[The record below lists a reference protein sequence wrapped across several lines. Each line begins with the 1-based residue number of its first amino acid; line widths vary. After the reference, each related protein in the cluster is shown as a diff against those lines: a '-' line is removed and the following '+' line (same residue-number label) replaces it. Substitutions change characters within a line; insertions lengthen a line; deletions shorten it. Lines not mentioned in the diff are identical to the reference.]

1 MSRELLNVNETETIK
16 QGDDSTTIILSAHN
30 DNEPAVFKAGDIGT
44 IKVTTDSA
52 KLPDV
57 PAKLIV
63 GSNNVN
69 INSKDLAT
77 LPAGKY
83 ELELW
88 VSQKDGPQHT
98 IYPSS
103 GSLSLTI
110 DRNADSLDGAKLTT
124 ITLDDFKKQ
133 INEAID
139 EASKHAT
146 RGPEGKQGKD
156 GKSAYDLAVEN
167 GFKGTEAEWLDSL
180 KHGPQGPAGK
190 TGEQG
195 KDGKNGLSAYEEA
208 KAAGFIG
215 TEAQWLASLRG
226 PEGPQGPQ
234 GEPGQAGKDG
244 KDGKTGPQGLP
255 GKDGRDGKDGKSAYQ
270 EAVDAGFKGTETEW
284 LASLR
289 GPEGPQGQPGKQGE
303 PGQPGKDGATGPQGQ
318 PGKDGVT
325 PKLSFA
331 PVQTLPS
338 GSQAKADIEDQGNGN
353 YVVTLS
359 IPAGPKGETGGVNQ
373 VIKPDLNIG
382 TVTTVAADQGA
393 AASLTKTGE
402 TSYAINLSI
411 PAGPAGQR
419 GIDGKDGK
427 AGADGKSAYELAVAK
442 GFSGDLDNWLASLRG
457 PQGPQGEPGPAGK
470 DGHDGSDGQQG
481 PAGEPGQPGKDG
493 DSAYQVA
500 VKNGYQGTE
509 SQWLASLRGPEGPQ
523 GPQGEPGQS
532 GKDGKDGQQGP
543 QGVPGAPGKD
553 AVLPKINAYAMSEP
567 YGAIPGV
574 FVLTSGDSWNFTFS
588 IPEGKPGEQGPE
600 GKQGPAG
607 NPGQAGEPGKDGKSA
622 YQIAQDHGFKGTEE
636 EWLASLKGKDGSSET
651 RVGNDPLPMESSSI
665 HTFMP
670 YNIAVIPTT
679 LIPRYLA
686 GSNMSITIDPDN
698 NGWKSADGSKYGK
711 LIPAIYDLSREG
723 EMGDNLKATIT
734 KNGDPVN
741 NALQFINTGTLKVI
755 VTNSGIFAAID
766 EVDLPYDGT
775 TTTNRLNWKQIM

>member
-1 MSRELLNVNETETIK
+1 MSRELLNVNSTQTIK
-16 QGDDSTTIILSAHN
+16 QGDDSTIIILSAHS
-30 DNEPAVFKAGDIGT
+30 DGEPATFKPGDIGT
-44 IKVTTDSA
+44 VKITTDSA

-57 PAKLIV
+57 PVKLIT
-63 GSNNVN
+63 GSNNAD
-69 INSKDLAT
+69 IDSKDLSN

-103 GSLSLTI
+103 GALSLTI
-110 DRNADSLDGAKLTT
+110 DRNADSLDGAKITT

-139 EASKHAT
+139 EAAKHAA

-156 GKSAYDLAVEN
+156 GKSAYELAVES
-167 GFKGTEAEWLDSL
+167 GFKGTETEWLDSL
-180 KHGPQGPAGK
+180 SHGPQGPEGK
-190 TGEQG
+190 TGEP
-195 KDGKNGLSAYEEA
+195 GKNGLSAYEEA
-208 KAAGFIG
+208 KEAGFIG

-226 PEGPQGPQ
+226 PEGPQGKQ
-234 GEPGQAGKDG
+234 GEPGPAGKDG
-244 KDGKTGPQGLP
+244 KDGQTGPQGLP
-255 GKDGRDGKDGKSAYQ
+255 GKDGQDGKDGKSAYQ
-270 EAVDAGFKGTETEW
+270 EAVDAGFKGNETEW

-303 PGQPGKDGATGPQGQ
+303 PGQAGKDGATGPQGV
-318 PGKDGVT
+318 PGKDGLT

-359 IPAGPKGETGGVNQ
+359 IPSGPKGETGGVNQ
-373 VIKPDLNIG
+373 VIKPDINIG
-382 TVTTVAADQGA
+382 TVTTVAAGQDA

-419 GIDGKDGK
+419 GMDGKDGK

-523 GPQGEPGQS
+523 GKQGEPGQA

-543 QGVPGAPGKD
+543 QGVPGTPGKD
-553 AVLPKINAYAMSEP
+553 GKDASLPSVDAYAMGEQS
-567 YGAIPGV
+567 GAIPGAS
-574 FVLTSGDSWNFTFS
+574 VLVSGNKWTFGFT

-600 GKQGPAG
+600 GKQGP
-607 NPGQAGEPGKDGKSA
+607 AGEPGKDGKSA

-636 EWLASLKGKDGSSET
+636 EWLASLKGKDGTSSAT
-651 RVGNDPLPMESSSI
+651 SVGNDPLPLDLTKI
-665 HTFMP
+665 DTGVPFNLP
-670 YNIAVIPTT
+670 VIPSP
-679 LIPRYLA
+679 LIVHALGAKNGVVINPDA
-686 GSNMSITIDPDN
+686 GSWETV
-698 NGWKSADGSKYGK
+698 DGLQSGK
-711 LIPAIYDLSREG
+711 LMPGIYDLSMESR
-723 EMGDNLKATIT
+723 MGDKLKATIT
-734 KNGDPVN
+734 KAGDNVSD
-741 NALQFINTGTLKVI
+741 ALQFIDTGTFKVI
-755 VTNSGIFAAID
+755 VTKSAVFAAID
-766 EVDLPYDGT
+766 PIIVPLISHVELDESNNLDW
-775 TTTNRLNWKQIM
+775 RQIM